1 MTRCSRL
8 CRTLLVTVMCGA
20 VLLPIAAH
28 AQETKENREQAAAI
42 NTELAI
48 AYMREENLAAA
59 RDKIEKALAQNANT
73 ARTQMVAGFVYDR
86 LGDKRKAK
94 HHYDQAVKLAKGD
107 PDVMNNAGAYFCRVG
122 EYKRGEQLL
131 LQAAGSAL
139 YRTPDVAYGNAGRC
153 ARSDG
158 RPKDAEQYFRKAL
171 KINPKQGD
179 ALWQMAEIAQGQG
192 NGLQARAFLERYD
205 AVAPSTAATL
215 WLGRSIE
222 LGLGDTAQAA
232 NYARRLRE
240 EFPTSEEAAKL
251 FEEERK
257 QP

>member
-1 MTRCSRL
+1 MTRCTRIFRAL
-8 CRTLLVTVMCGA
+8 IVATVLGA
-20 VLLPIAAH
+20 ALLPVAAH
-28 AQETKENREQAAAI
+28 AQETKDNREQAAAI

-59 RDKIEKALAQNANT
+59 RDKIEKALQQNPNT

-86 LGDKRKAK
+86 LGDKRKANG
-94 HHYDQAVKLAKGD
+94 HYDKAVRLAKGD
-107 PDVMNNAGAYFCRVG
+107 PDILNNAGAYFCRIG
-122 EYKRGEQLL
+122 QYKRGEELL
-131 LQAAGSAL
+131 LQAAASAL

-153 ARSDG
+153 ARGDG

-171 KINPKQGD
+171 SINPKQGD

-222 LGLGDTAQAA
+222 LGLGDTEQAA
-232 NYARRLRE
+232 HYARRLRD

>member
-1 MTRCSRL
+1 MMRL
-8 CRTLLVTVMCGA
+8 DRLLA
-20 VLLPIAAH
+20 VWIV
-28 AQETKENREQAAAI
+28 AAALGAGMLPATAQAQTEKQNRDEAAAV

-48 AYMREENLAAA
+48 AYMREGDLAAA
-59 RDKIEKALAQNANT
+59 RDKIEKALQQNPKT

-86 LGDKRKAK
+86 LGEKRKAK
-94 HHYDQAVKLAKGD
+94 AYYDQAIKLAKGD
-107 PDVMNNAGAYFCRVG
+107 PEVLNNAGAYFCRNG
-122 EYKRGEQLL
+122 EYKRGEELL
-131 LQAAGSAL
+131 LQAANSAL
-139 YRTPDVAYGNAGRC
+139 YRTPDVAYSNAGRC
-153 ARSDG
+153 ARGDG
-158 RPKDAEQYFRKAL
+158 RPKEAEQYFRKAL
-171 KINPKQGD
+171 SVNPKQGE

-205 AVAPSTAATL
+205 AVAPATAATL

-222 LGLGDTAQAA
+222 LGLGDPAQAA
-232 NYARRLRE
+232 HYARRLRD

>member
-1 MTRCSRL
+1 MTRCSRI
-8 CRTLLVTVMCGA
+8 CRAGVAVIALGAALLS
-20 VLLPIAAH
+20 PAAL
-28 AQETKENREQAAAI
+28 AQETKNNREQAAAI

-59 RDKIEKALAQNANT
+59 RDKIEKALQQHAHT

-86 LGDKRKAK
+86 LGEKRKATG
-94 HHYDQAVKLAKGD
+94 HYDQAAKLAKGD
-107 PDVMNNAGAYFCRVG
+107 PDVLNNAGAYFCRIG
-122 EYKRGEQLL
+122 QYRRGEEML

-153 ARSDG
+153 ARGDG
-158 RPKDAEQYFRKAL
+158 RPKDAEKYFRKAL
-171 KINPKQGD
+171 SINPKQGD

-232 NYARRLRE
+232 LYARRLRD
-240 EFPTSEEAAKL
+240 EFPTSEEAARL

>member
-1 MTRCSRL
+1 MRISRIA
-8 CRTLLVTVMCGA
+8 LVLVAVAAFGA
-20 VLLPIAAH
+20 VLLPPAAR
-28 AQETKENREQAAAI
+28 AQETKQNKVDAAAI

-48 AYMREENLAAA
+48 GYMREENLAAA
-59 RDKIEKALAQNANT
+59 RDKIEKALEQNPRT

-86 LGDKRKAK
+86 LGDKRKAER
-94 HHYDQAVKLAKGD
+94 HYDEAVRLAKGD
-107 PDVMNNAGAYFCRVG
+107 PDIMNNAGAYFCRIG
-122 EYKRGEQLL
+122 QYKRGEELL
-131 LQAAGSAL
+131 LQAAASPL

-158 RPKDAEQYFRKAL
+158 RAKDAEQYFRKAL
-171 KINPKQGD
+171 SINPKQAD
-179 ALWQMAEIAQGQG
+179 ALLQMAEIAQGQG

-205 AVAPSTAATL
+205 AVAPATAATL

-232 NYARRLRE
+232 RYAQRLRDD
-240 EFPTSEEAAKL
+240 FPTSEETARL
-251 FEEERK
+251 LEEGRK